1 MMLEREPRP
10 GDFCVLRGDV
20 VEAVSFLQDRVV
32 ASAGQLGVV
41 RSVERPL
48 LLFGAARVEVVL
60 IGTGRVV
67 TARPEQVGVLDAF
80 PTAGAAS

>member
-41 RSVERPL
+41 RAVERPIVFL
-48 LLFGAARVEVVL
+48 GAARVTVVL

-80 PTAGAAS
+80 PTVEAAS